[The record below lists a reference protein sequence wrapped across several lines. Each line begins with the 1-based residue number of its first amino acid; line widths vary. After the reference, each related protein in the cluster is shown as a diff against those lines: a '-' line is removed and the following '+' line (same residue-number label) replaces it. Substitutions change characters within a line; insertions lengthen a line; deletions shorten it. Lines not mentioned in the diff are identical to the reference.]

1 MTTPLSERLA
11 ALGLHSTSQ
20 ALEDLIARATKARW
34 GPSELLE
41 HVADEELRERSRRSL
56 EQRLSRSKLGRFK
69 PMADYDWG
77 WPKKIDR
84 EAVESALRLDF
95 LEGARN
101 IVIVAPPEPIAPTT
115 MAGRQ
120 RAVPTTRQT
129 EPAQASRQTFWQA
142 HVQAWR
148 ISGLPRAAYCQQ
160 QNLSPRAF
168 NAAVARLRQTF
179 RPDPKTAS
187 KSA

>member
-1 MTTPLSERLA
+1 MVKWILIEILA
-11 ALGLHSTSQ
+11 EPAESSRRRHNPRVDKRKMSNFPTKSRS
-20 ALEDLIARATKARW
+20 AARATPVQCLRYD
-34 GPSELLE
+34 E
-41 HVADEELRERSRRSL
+41 H
-56 EQRLSRSKLGRFK
+56 
-69 PMADYDWG
+69 
-77 WPKKIDR
+77 
-84 EAVESALRLDF
+84 
-95 LEGARN
+95 
-101 IVIVAPPEPIAPTT
+101 IVIVAPPEPAPLV

-148 ISGLPRAAYCQQ
+148 TSGLPRAAYCQQ

>member
-1 MTTPLSERLA
+1 MTELILIEIA
-11 ALGLHSTSQ
+11 AVP
-20 ALEDLIARATKARW
+20 A
-34 GPSELLE
+34 
-41 HVADEELRERSRRSL
+41 ERSRGRHNPRVVKRKMSNFPTK
-56 EQRLSRSKLGRFK
+56 SRSAARAA
-69 PMADYDWG
+69 PAQC
-77 WPKKIDR
+77 
-84 EAVESALRLDF
+84 LRSD
-95 LEGARN
+95 EH
-101 IVIVAPPEPIAPTT
+101 IVIVAPPEPAPLV

-129 EPAQASRQTFWQA
+129 QPAQTNHQTFWQA

-148 ISGLPRAAYCQQ
+148 TSGLPRAAYCQQ